1 MFNKNKDKQEK
12 KGLFYQMSGAKHIS
26 SAFGVTK
33 DMLQGI
39 RTKKASDYQS
49 ETIESALERFNI
61 PKTEMKTHLLK
72 VYKNFQLSFFIL
84 GTASIFF
91 FLMGIVGNFYNGQI
105 GSGIL
110 YIAILFAVFSVIL
123 NNSFRC
129 YQVRRYLENGINELG
144 GLNEFFRSPKEWFP
158 RKIKIN
164 K

>member
-1 MFNKNKDKQEK
+1 MFNKNKDKKEK
-12 KGLFYQMSGAKHIS
+12 KGLFYQMSGAKHIN

-33 DMLQGI
+33 DMVQGL
-39 RTKKASDYQS
+39 RSKKAQNYQS

-61 PKTEMKTHLLK
+61 PKTEWTTHLLK
-72 VYKNFQLSFFIL
+72 FYNNYKLSFIIL
-84 GTASIFF
+84 STASVLFF
-91 FLMGIVGNFYNGQI
+91 VLGVLGNFMHGHI

-110 YIAILFAVFSVIL
+110 YIAILFAVISVIL

-129 YQVRRYLENGINELG
+129 YQVRRYLENGVNELG

-158 RKIKIN
+158 RKIKLN